1 MNEEM
6 TCSQIA
12 LKLSRRL
19 RIIITAEI
27 FNDQNVKLVSI

>member
-6 TCSQIA
+6 TSSQIA
-12 LKLSRRL
+12 LKLSRKL
-19 RIIITAEI
+19 RIIITAEV